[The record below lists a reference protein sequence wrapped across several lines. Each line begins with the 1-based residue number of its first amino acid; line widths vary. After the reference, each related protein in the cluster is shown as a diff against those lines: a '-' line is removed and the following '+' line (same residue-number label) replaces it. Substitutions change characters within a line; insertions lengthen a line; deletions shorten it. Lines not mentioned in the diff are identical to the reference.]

1 MSLGLKELI
10 KIYNLRI
17 VHTVYCTLY
26 RVLTRPKGQGAP
38 PCGFGSRPVVSHLRP
53 VVFLP

>member
-38 PCGFGSRPVVSHLRP
+38 PCGFGSRPVV
-53 VVFLP
+53 FLP